1 MPTPWRTVYKS
12 PHKEV
17 RIRSRSGQ
25 RAASPSPSGAGNS
38 DLSAI
43 IVLGAIIAAYSL
55 LLEFWP
61 FIVIGLV
68 IYGIQ
73 ARHQRSR
80 RRR

>member
-17 RIRSRSGQ
+17 RIRSRGQ
-25 RAASPSPSGAGNS
+25 RAASPPPSGAGNT
-38 DLSAI
+38 DLSII

>member
-12 PHKEV
+12 AHKEV
-17 RIRSRSGQ
+17 RIRPRGGQ
-25 RAASPSPSGAGNS
+25 RAASPSGADNS
-38 DLSAI
+38 DLTI
-43 IVLGAIIAAYSL
+43 IVVLGAVIAAYSL

-73 ARHQRSR
+73 AKHQRSR